1 MEMECIQASCMH
13 LFPSPGK
20 RSCRDNNNSR
30 SSNAAREL
38 VVARSLEGETAG
50 DFPPSCSYG
59 LQGSSSARRKCREES
74 FKGWQKFILQSTQA
88 DKKLGSNR
96 IDTVET
102 VDNVLWLGNIFLH
115 PGVSHRRKKC
125 GVCHAIS
132 TTGDNWGKSNSRG
145 RRGKP
150 KEERPQERQLEL
162 LAEVRRRRELE
173 MLQREQLSSQAET
186 VKDESAVKIW
196 PFWRKKEFKLR
207 ALTRRIVELSNRKQ
221 LGKVFEE
228 LEIAKKENGKLNH
241 IIMNA
246 VLMACVNCKD
256 IDYGLRVFNEMAAPG
271 GTGVDNVTYGTLLKG
286 LGEARRLDDAFELL
300 ESMEAGTAP
309 GQPELTN
316 VHLNT
321 LVNACADAGEAL
333 RARGV
338 LLRYRSSVRK
348 SGLTTFTYNL
358 LIKGYARSDNPL
370 EALKLMDEMKSHGL
384 QLQRLTYNSLILACV
399 RGGDMARAFELLT
412 AMKVDAKRLQTSRL
426 LPDVVTYTT
435 LLRGLADVG
444 DLEGVCNMVTEMKE
458 MPTCVLDRVAYTAII
473 DACIASG
480 SPERGLAY
488 AEEMQRNAKDDV
500 QLRPRAHVFLAL
512 MRAFAERGDVTMVGS
527 LRSRLIPEAAGHVWP
542 EDRAE
547 ADELYIEAAVL
558 AGQLGLAKRT
568 LKNMVGLKKGLPL
581 SKRAYL
587 AVVRLQVLT
596 GFSEDVFSP
605 YKLRPGVSP
614 NEGVESIMVP
624 YDEARPLLG
633 DIQVRKVALRFLR
646 EQVLP
651 IVDERGA
658 CIGVVSAEDCSEMD
672 ARLKDIMRPPPPMV
686 TSSTPI
692 SKAITLLLD
701 PQTKILVV
709 LNSRTT
715 YFPNKEDE
723 VSEKVLGFV
732 TKGMAFDLGHS
743 HPFGSPS

>member
-1 MEMECIQASCMH
+1 
-13 LFPSPGK
+13 
-20 RSCRDNNNSR
+20 
-30 SSNAAREL
+30 
-38 VVARSLEGETAG
+38 
-50 DFPPSCSYG
+50 
-59 LQGSSSARRKCREES
+59 
-74 FKGWQKFILQSTQA
+74 
-88 DKKLGSNR
+88 
-96 IDTVET
+96 
-102 VDNVLWLGNIFLH
+102 
-115 PGVSHRRKKC
+115 
-125 GVCHAIS
+125 
-132 TTGDNWGKSNSRG
+132 
-145 RRGKP
+145 
-150 KEERPQERQLEL
+150 
-162 LAEVRRRRELE
+162 
-173 MLQREQLSSQAET
+173 
-186 VKDESAVKIW
+186 
-196 PFWRKKEFKLR
+196 
-207 ALTRRIVELSNRKQ
+207 
-221 LGKVFEE
+221 
-228 LEIAKKENGKLNH
+228 
-241 IIMNA
+241 
-246 VLMACVNCKD
+246 
-256 IDYGLRVFNEMAAPG
+256 
-271 GTGVDNVTYGTLLKG
+271 
-286 LGEARRLDDAFELL
+286 
-300 ESMEAGTAP
+300 
-309 GQPELTN
+309 
-316 VHLNT
+316 
-321 LVNACADAGEAL
+321 
-333 RARGV
+333 
-338 LLRYRSSVRK
+338 
-348 SGLTTFTYNL
+348 
-358 LIKGYARSDNPL
+358 
-370 EALKLMDEMKSHGL
+370 
-384 QLQRLTYNSLILACV
+384 
-399 RGGDMARAFELLT
+399 
-412 AMKVDAKRLQTSRL
+412 
-426 LPDVVTYTT
+426 
-435 LLRGLADVG
+435 
-444 DLEGVCNMVTEMKE
+444 MVTEMKE

-624 YDEARPLLG
+624 YDEARPPLG

-658 CIGVVSAEDCSEMD
+658 CIGVVFAEDCSEMD

-709 LNSRTT
+709 LSSRTT

>member
-1 MEMECIQASCMH
+1 MECIQASCMH

-59 LQGSSSARRKCREES
+59 LQGSSSARRKCREEG

-88 DKKLGSNR
+88 NKKLGSNR
-96 IDTVET
+96 IATVET

-115 PGVSHRRKKC
+115 PGASHRRRKC

-173 MLQREQLSSQAET
+173 ILQREQMSSQAET

-412 AMKVDAKRLQTSRL
+412 AMKEDAKRLQTSRL

-587 AVVRLQVLT
+587 VSGLLEIAFC
-596 GFSEDVFSP
+596 FSSP
-605 YKLRPGVSP
+605 LYVEQVSP

-624 YDEARPLLG
+624 YDEARPPLG

-658 CIGVVSAEDCSEMD
+658 CIGVVFAEDCSEMD

-709 LNSRTT
+709 LSSRTT

-732 TKGMAFDLGHS
+732 TKGMAFDLS

>member
-1 MEMECIQASCMH
+1 MECIQASCMH

-30 SSNAAREL
+30 NSNAAREL

-59 LQGSSSARRKCREES
+59 LQGSSSARRKCREEG

-115 PGVSHRRKKC
+115 PGASHRRRKC

-221 LGKVFEE
+221 LGKIFEE

-412 AMKVDAKRLQTSRL
+412 AMKEDAKRLQTSRL

-558 AGQLGLAKRT
+558 AGQVKMSFHNHLICWLFLSAKFAIWHSHYWSF
-568 LKNMVGLKKGLPL
+568 LLIVSLSVSSPL
-581 SKRAYL
+581 Y
-587 AVVRLQVLT
+587 VEQ
-596 GFSEDVFSP
+596 
-605 YKLRPGVSP
+605 VSP

-624 YDEARPLLG
+624 YDEARPPLG

-658 CIGVVSAEDCSEMD
+658 CIGVVFAEDCSEMD